1 MIEEKNHDSMTEEP
15 EVFYDVP
22 EMKKFS
28 PFQWFCVGSLYIV
41 VLLLLSFIIY
51 ISATWNK
58 VRINE
63 YT

>member
-1 MIEEKNHDSMTEEP
+1 MTEEP

-22 EMKKFS
+22 EMKQFS